1 MNVKAF
7 KGLIKEAVAE
17 AVREELLAIL
27 SDSPQAVSKPSS
39 LQETKTVSFTTND
52 IHETL
57 DVRAQLRSKM
67 GTMFGLETPSVS
79 SNGSPLAIDT
89 TGNNPYMDLIYQV
102 YCKAV
107 YKTYWL

>member
-27 SDSPQAVSKPSS
+27 SDSPKAVSKPSP

-52 IHETL
+52 IHET
-57 DVRAQLRSKM
+57 
-67 GTMFGLETPSVS
+67 
-79 SNGSPLAIDT
+79 
-89 TGNNPYMDLIYQV
+89 
-102 YCKAV
+102 
-107 YKTYWL
+107 